1 MSILGILFFIIVAV
15 FILGFSIIGN
25 ILRAIFGLGKRTTTS
40 SSSGQTNRTSQSK
53 KEKMSDP
60 VQRKKLFD
68 KDEGE
73 YVEFEEVDSFTE
85 TGIKE

>member
-1 MSILGILFFIIVAV
+1 MSILGFLFFIIVGV

-40 SSSGQTNRTSQSK
+40 SSSQQTNSSQQSRK
-53 KEKMSDP
+53 QKVSDP

-73 YVEFEEVDSFTE
+73 YVEYEEVDTI
-85 TGIKE
+85 TGAKRE